1 MSKKHYL
8 SILAIFNN
16 ESHIMREWIQHYIA
30 EGVDFFYL
38 INNFSTD
45 TDLFSPI
52 IREYH
57 SYIQLMDTCIP
68 NEQCVS
74 AQLDNYNYVI
84 KQHIKGNTEWL
95 LMIDFDEFMYAS
107 APNST
112 LKQELQSLDKNVA
125 CVRVPWKIFGS
136 NGYITQPKSV
146 VKHFSKRQSY
156 DIPVPMHIKN
166 IFKLD
171 CMALFNIHEIFLH
184 TDYISINSTGE
195 SATHYSIYQSE
206 DNLTEAKI
214 QLNHYYLQSQ
224 DYWYNIKMK
233 RDYDSWCK
241 ETPVNYTS
249 EKFIEN
255 NIIMNDVTDNCL
267 YLKHKTLYDAID
279 DTML

>member
-52 IREYH
+52 LHEYY
-57 SYIQLMDTCIP
+57 SYLQLTETCIP
-68 NEQCVS
+68 NEQCVF

-84 KQHIKGNTEWL
+84 NHHIKGNTEWL

-125 CVRVPWKIFGS
+125 CVRVPWKLFGS
-136 NGYITQPKSV
+136 NEFISQPKSI
-146 VKHFSKRQSY
+146 VKHFGK
-156 DIPVPMHIKN
+156 
-166 IFKLD
+166 
-171 CMALFNIHEIFLH
+171 
-184 TDYISINSTGE
+184 
-195 SATHYSIYQSE
+195 
-206 DNLTEAKI
+206 
-214 QLNHYYLQSQ
+214 
-224 DYWYNIKMK
+224 
-233 RDYDSWCK
+233 
-241 ETPVNYTS
+241 
-249 EKFIEN
+249 
-255 NIIMNDVTDNCL
+255 
-267 YLKHKTLYDAID
+267 
-279 DTML
+279 